1 MRRLAGRRAARAV
14 NPLEH
19 QLSYPFAD
27 RLPAPGAVIEVAPGI
42 AWLRMPLPFAL
53 DHINLWLLRD
63 GEGWTV
69 IDCGIAAEE
78 TRRLWTLL
86 FEGALAGLP
95 ITRVLC
101 THNHPD
107 HVGCAHWLQQRF
119 GAPLWM
125 TLGEYMQGRVLSARL
140 PGADSQAAAEHFRR
154 HGIPEGPALE
164 AIRERD
170 GNHYAALVPS
180 MPPALRRIRDAD
192 LITIGE
198 RSWRVL
204 VGHGHSVEHAA
215 LYCERDGLLL
225 GGDMVLPRIST
236 NVSVWEL
243 EPLADPVTDYLAS
256 LDRFEPCREDTLVL
270 PSHGRPFRGL
280 HRRLAQLREH
290 HHERLEAV
298 LAACRQAPLSAA
310 DAVPVMFGRR
320 FDTHQMAFALGEALA
335 HLHALWYR
343 ELLER
348 RIDADGVVR
357 FAGRVA
363 A

>member
-1 MRRLAGRRAARAV
+1 V
-14 NPLEH
+14 NLLEH
-19 QLSYPFAD
+19 QLAYPFAD
-27 RLPAPGAVIEVAPGI
+27 RLPEPGAVIEVAPGI
-42 AWLRMPLPFAL
+42 LWLRMPLPFAL

-63 GEGWTV
+63 GAGWTV
-69 IDCGIAAEE
+69 VDCGIAADE
-78 TRRLWTLL
+78 TRRLWERV
-86 FEGALAGLP
+86 FDSALEDLP
-95 ITRVLC
+95 VTRVLC

-140 PGADSQAAAEHFRR
+140 PGADTQAAAEHFRR
-154 HGIPEGPALE
+154 HGIPEGPPLE

-180 MPPALRRIRDAD
+180 MPPTLRRIREGDRLA
-192 LITIGE
+192 IGG

-225 GGDMVLPRIST
+225 AGDMVLPRIST

-256 LDRFEPCREDTLVL
+256 LEDFESCREDTLVL
-270 PSHGRPFRGL
+270 PSHGRPFTGL
-280 HRRLAQLREH
+280 HRRLAQLRDH
-290 HHERLEAV
+290 HRERLQAV
-298 LAACRQAPLSAA
+298 LAACRQTALSAA

-320 FDTHQMAFALGEALA
+320 FDTHQMAFAIGESLA
-335 HLHALWYR
+335 HLHALWYG
-343 ELLER
+343 EQLER
-348 RIDADGVVR
+348 IVGDDGVVR
-357 FAGRVA
+357 FGARAGG
-363 A
+363 